1 MAPDATSRGDGGSTP
16 GSDFDGSRMPISDIK
31 IVDFESY
38 GETKSLTGHRSITR
52 LTPTEDLR
60 FPTSLDASGS
70 DAMNP
75 SGDYSAAHI
84 RLTTNTDLTGHGISF
99 TIGRGNDL
107 CTAAA
112 CQIAERLV
120 GKTLGELTEN
130 MGQTWR
136 YLVSDSQLRWV
147 GPEKGVIHL
156 GLSACV
162 NALWDLWGRY
172 LNKPLWQLVSDM
184 TPEEFVSCID
194 FRYIHDAITPEEAV
208 TLLKKQEST
217 KDARSKHAR
226 SNQAVPAYTTQAG
239 WLGFTDE
246 RMIEL
251 IKSNLAVG
259 MDKFKLK
266 VGSNLED
273 DKRRVKIARDTIGYD
288 RMLMLDANQ
297 VWSVPEAIKYMEAFL
312 EFKPLFIEEPTSP
325 DDILGHAAIRSA
337 LKPHG
342 IGVATG
348 EHCQNRV
355 IFKQLLQADAIDYC
369 QVDACR
375 LGGVN
380 EVMAVLL
387 MAKKF
392 VEFHHYWM
400 IRKLTNIRFNVPIVP
415 HSGGIGLNEYTQH
428 LALVNYICVSVL
440 KHPVQTE
447 NGYFV
452 TPWEAGY
459 SVEYKSEA
467 IETYSFPSGS
477 FWNSDQGMAIRN
489 GPRI

>member
-1 MAPDATSRGDGGSTP
+1 MAPGALNSGDKGITP
-16 GSDFDGSRMPISDIK
+16 DSPFSGSRLPVSDIK
-31 IVDFESY
+31 IVGFESY
-38 GETKSLTGHRSITR
+38 
-52 LTPTEDLR
+52 
-60 FPTSLDASGS
+60 GS

-75 SGDYSAAHI
+75 AGDYSAAHI
-84 RLTTNTDLTGHGISF
+84 RLLTNTDLTGHGISF

-112 CQIAERLV
+112 RQIAERLV
-120 GKTLGELTEN
+120 GKTLGELTES
-130 MGQTWR
+130 MGKTWR

-147 GPEKGVIHL
+147 GPEKGVMHL

-172 LNKPLWQLVSDM
+172 LNKPIWQLVSEM
-184 TPEEFVSCID
+184 TPEEFVACID
-194 FRYIHDAITPEEAV
+194 FRYILDAITPEEAV
-208 TLLKKQEST
+208 ALLKTQEST
-217 KDARSKHAR
+217 KGARIQEAR
-226 SNQAVPAYTTQAG
+226 KNRAVPAYTTQAG
-239 WLGFTDE
+239 WLGFSDE
-246 RMIEL
+246 RMVEL
-251 IKSNLAVG
+251 IKSNLAAG

-266 VGSNLED
+266 VGGNLED
-273 DKRRVKIARDTIGYD
+273 DKRRVKIARETIGYD

-297 VWSVPEAIKYMEAFL
+297 VWSVPEAIEYMNAFL

-325 DDILGHAAIRSA
+325 DDILGHAAIRKA

-355 IFKQLLQADAIDYC
+355 IFKQLLQAEAIDYC

-392 VEFHHYWM
+392 
-400 IRKLTNIRFNVPIVP
+400 NVPIVP

-428 LALVNYICVSVL
+428 LALLNYICVSGEKSLLEHINSFSEVL
-440 KHPVQTE
+440 QHPVKTE
-447 NGYFV
+447 SGYFV

-459 SVEYKSEA
+459 SVEYKPEA
-467 IETYSFPSGS
+467 IAAYSFPTGS
-477 FWNSDQGMAIRN
+477 FWNSEQGMAIQN
-489 GPRI
+489 GPKA